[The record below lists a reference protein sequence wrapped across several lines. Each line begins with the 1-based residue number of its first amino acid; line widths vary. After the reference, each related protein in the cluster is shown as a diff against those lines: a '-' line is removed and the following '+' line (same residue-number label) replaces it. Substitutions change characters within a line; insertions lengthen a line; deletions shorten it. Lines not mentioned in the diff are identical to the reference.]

1 MDNEIEQDQHVENRN
16 VLDSNITTRRY
27 ILAYTHDLDMIDML
41 GPARRVPHLGPQ
53 GGRALAGDL
62 SAPPHPGPSKIEYAP
77 LRGTVIHKAAT
88 RPRAQRQGS
97 AVDGRDHRPG
107 AGGRRL
113 RWGSYGAWSSA
124 TAHARLREAP
134 LRRGERTLGAKY
146 SREWELKRADLPDQV
161 DDEVTLCTEPS
172 CLDFGA
178 FHSAPHMTVHIIS
191 GSGNARPS
199 FRLEES

>member
-1 MDNEIEQDQHVENRN
+1 MDNEIEQDQHVENTF

-27 ILAYTHDLDMIDML
+27 ILAYTDDLDMIDML

-53 GGRALAGDL
+53 GGRALGAGP

-77 LRGTVIHKAAT
+77 LRGTVINRAAS
-88 RPRAQRQGS
+88 RLRAQRQGS
-97 AVDGRDHRPG
+97 AVDGRDYRPG

-113 RWGSYGAWSSA
+113 RWGSYGAWSRA

-134 LRRGERTLGAKY
+134 LRSGERTLGAKY
-146 SREWELKRADLPDQV
+146 SREWELHRADLAELA

-172 CLDFGA
+172 CLDYGA
-178 FHSAPHMTVHIIS
+178 FHSAPHMTVQIIS
-191 GSGNARPS
+191 SSGNARPS
-199 FRLEES
+199 FRLEEN